1 MKMKN
6 FIVLLALALCGA
18 LSANAQN
25 RMNVHLT
32 NGEVTTFSI
41 SDVDFV
47 DWDEKTTP
55 EGDGTEPKFENIKI
69 NGMAYHLGISGAIDL
84 GLSVKWA
91 AYNVGAEAP
100 EEYGDYYA
108 WGETK
113 TKSKYDWSTYLDS
126 PNRDGKSF
134 TKYATDKKT
143 VLDPEDDVAHVK
155 WGGSWRIPTKA
166 EQDELRTK
174 CFWTWTTQ
182 NGVNGRMVTGPN
194 GNSIFLP
201 AAGSRYNNSLDH
213 TGNFGY
219 DWSSSLYEDY
229 SDDAYGLNFGSG
241 YVDWYNNYRFLGL
254 SVRPVCP

>member
-1 MKMKN
+1 MKKKN

-47 DWDEKTTP
+47 DWDEV
-55 EGDGTEPKFENIKI
+55 ESTEPKFEDIEI
-69 NGMAYHLGISGAIDL
+69 DGTTYHLGISGAIDL

-108 WGETK
+108 WGETE

-126 PNRDGKSF
+126 PNRNGDSF
-134 TKYATDKKT
+134 TKYAPDKKT

-155 WGGSWRIPTKA
+155 WGGSWRIPTYA

-174 CFWTWTTQ
+174 CSWTWTTQ
-182 NGVNGRMVTGPN
+182 NGVKGIMVIGPN

-201 AAGSRYNNSLDH
+201 AAGYLHISSLFSD
-213 TGNFGY
+213 GMDGKY
-219 DWSSSLYEDY
+219 WSSSFFERYSYTALFLYFYRAKVD
-229 SDDAYGLNFGSG
+229 LN
-241 YVDWYNNYRFLGL
+241 YDLRCYGL

>member
-1 MKMKN
+1 MKKKN

-47 DWDEKTTP
+47 DWDEV
-55 EGDGTEPKFENIKI
+55 ESTEPKFEDIEI
-69 NGMAYHLGISGAIDL
+69 DGTTYHLGISGAIDL

-100 EEYGDYYA
+100 GEYGDYYA
-108 WGETK
+108 WGETE

-126 PNRDGKSF
+126 PNRDGNSF
-134 TKYATDKKT
+134 TKYAPDKKT

-174 CFWTWTTQ
+174 CSWTWMTQ

-201 AAGSRYNNSLDH
+201 AAGYRGSSLYDARWDGRY
-213 TGNFGY
+213 
-219 DWSSSLYEDY
+219 WASSLYESILCNAINISFHWD
-229 SDDAYGLNFGSG
+229 SVNWGSSSRLYGQ
-241 YVDWYNNYRFLGL
+241 